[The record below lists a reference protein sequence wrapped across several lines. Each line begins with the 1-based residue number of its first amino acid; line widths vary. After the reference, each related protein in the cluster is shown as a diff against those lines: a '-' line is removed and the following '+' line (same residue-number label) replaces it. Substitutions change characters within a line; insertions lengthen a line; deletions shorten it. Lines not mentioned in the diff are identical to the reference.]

1 MENPD
6 NEDIIIPCSNE
17 LESCLPT
24 IFCSTEET
32 ISRFENCLKMGCC
45 PHVVPLEHNDASRT
59 VSGFHWIHLAIILNK
74 FTIFKELAP
83 FFLKTT
89 NKSKMNW
96 FTVDNGYSVFYLLLV
111 HNRTHMLLT
120 IIKYLDEYEIRGKGY
135 LADSAG
141 YYETIKMNIVDV
153 LRAIVHTNRLY
164 YGVTTGFDLAFDSPS
179 YESIDFFVNYHR
191 NPWESS
197 TTLKLKDAILSGNI
211 DFYI

>member
-1 MENPD
+1 MILVSLHTKSSSMFHGKLFHQNGESGQWRHYH
-6 NEDIIIPCSNE
+6 PCSNE

-24 IFCSTEET
+24 TFCSTEET

-59 VSGFHWIHLAIILNK
+59 VNGFHWIHLAIILNK
-74 FTIFKELAP
+74 FTIIKELAP
-83 FFLKTT
+83 FFLKTM
-89 NKSKMNW
+89 S
-96 FTVDNGYSVFYLLLV
+96 
-111 HNRTHMLLT
+111 
-120 IIKYLDEYEIRGKGY
+120 Y
-135 LADSAG
+135 LADNAG

-153 LRAIVHTNRLY
+153 LRAIVHTNRMY

-197 TTLKLKDAILSGNI
+197 TTLKLKDTILSGNI